1 MFKRTMTTIVLLTL
15 FAPSAGALEA
25 DPDGVFVR
33 VIDVGAGHAAVVQ
46 MPGCFYMLY
55 DAGNFADD
63 GKSALAGVRSVIP
76 KDEAIDLMI
85 LSHSD
90 ADHIGGVDKILQ
102 DYPVRTII
110 RSGYILDTDIWRS
123 ADAAIRKAEDSGTE
137 VVDLSR
143 TDVPPGT
150 TYAFG
155 ETLVTVISGFSRP
168 PASWGKLDESEERNA
183 GSIVVRLRF
192 ADRSV
197 LFTGDA
203 VGRREGTTNDAPIA
217 TEKFMVENA
226 PSIPVDSDVL
236 IAPHHGSDDA
246 SSSDFIRAVSPEWV
260 IFSAGRSRSD
270 HPRDTT
276 ARRYLSASV
285 PASRML
291 RTDRGDDEGDKEWPD
306 GRIKGHKDKIGDD
319 DIDIVITADGTVQ
332 VAYRNENGQRP
343 PPHVVSGKRC
353 ASDPG

>member
-1 MFKRTMTTIVLLTL
+1 MFMRAATTIVLLTL
-15 FAPSAGALEA
+15 FAPSAWTLEA
-25 DPDGVFVR
+25 DPDGVFMR
-33 VIDVGAGHAAVVQ
+33 VIDVGAGHAAVIQ

-63 GKSALAGVRSVIP
+63 GNSALAGVRTVVP
-76 KDEAIDLMI
+76 KDEDIDLMV

-90 ADHIGGVDKILQ
+90 ADHIGGAVKILQ
-102 DYPVRTII
+102 NYTVRKLI
-110 RSGYILDTDIWRS
+110 RSGYVLDTDTWRS
-123 ADAAIRKAEDSGTE
+123 VDAAIRKAEAAGTE
-137 VVDLSR
+137 VVDLRR
-143 TDVPPGT
+143 TGLQPGT
-150 TYAFG
+150 SYRFG

-183 GSIVVRLRF
+183 GSVVIRLLF

-197 LFTGDA
+197 LLTGDA
-203 VGRREGTTNDAPIA
+203 VGRNERTPEDTPIA

-226 PSIPVDSDVL
+226 PLIPIDSDVL

-270 HPRDTT
+270 HPHNTT
-276 ARRYLSASV
+276 AQRYLSAGI
-285 PASRML
+285 PATRML
-291 RTDRGDDEGDKEWPD
+291 RTDRGDDEGCKEWPY

-319 DIDIVITADGTVQ
+319 DIDIVITAGGALQ
-332 VAYRNENGQRP
+332 VAYRNENGRRP
-343 PPHVVSGKRC
+343 PHRAPSGTQC
-353 ASDPG
+353 ASSAG